1 MCVCV
6 VCVCVKHTSITLS
19 FSTTEPVWK
28 VARYTSAGP
37 MFFKEFENYV
47 DGGVLANNP
56 CNQGLSKIQKF
67 HHDLHK
73 KLPIA
78 LVVSVGTGIYPPD
91 TLGTVDAQDFLFFG
105 RHWLDF
111 TEHIKARAGNLI
123 SLLSNA
129 VSILDVASYMC
140 VWEHTFGWALY
151 GV

>member
-1 MCVCV
+1 M
-6 VCVCVKHTSITLS
+6 
-19 FSTTEPVWK
+19 
-28 VARYTSAGP
+28 ARCTSAGP
-37 MFFKEFENYV
+37 LFFKEFENYV

-56 CNQGLSKIQKF
+56 CNQGLAKIQKF

-91 TLGTVDAQDFLFFG
+91 TLGRVDAQEFLFFG

-111 TEHIKARAGNLI
+111 TEHVKARAGNLI

-129 VSILDVASYMC
+129 VRGIWVLASDVGGRRGETCILFGL
-140 VWEHTFGWALY
+140 VWY
-151 GV
+151 VISR

>member
-1 MCVCV
+1 M
-6 VCVCVKHTSITLS
+6 
-19 FSTTEPVWK
+19 
-28 VARYTSAGP
+28 
-37 MFFKEFENYV
+37 

-56 CNQGLSKIQKF
+56 CNQGLAKIQKF

-91 TLGTVDAQDFLFFG
+91 TLGRVDAQEFLFFG

-111 TEHIKARAGNLI
+111 TEHVKARAGNLI

-129 VSILDVASYMC
+129 VRGIWGVGIRCREEEGGNMHSIWACMVCYKLVAAPSPRSLSLSFALRCMITVQDV
-140 VWEHTFGWALY
+140 G
-151 GV
+151 